1 MGKTAVISDIH
12 SNIYALEAVLQDIQK
27 RKNIDEIICLG
38 DVVGYYPYP
47 NECIDLVKE
56 NCSLTL
62 LGNHDAGVIQSE
74 PQFCFNPTAWEM
86 IVYTQENITKKNYDW
101 LTSLPRKR
109 VLEKNKKK
117 MYLVHGSP
125 FSTFDYFHANSKKS
139 YISMLEE
146 AYEKIKTNFLMV
158 GHTHMPVIVKTK
170 KITFV
175 NPGAVGQPRHG
186 VPGANYAIVD
196 LSSSKA
202 TLIHLDYDFSPLQEH
217 MKKLKLPKSLIDR
230 LDKGI

>member
-1 MGKTAVISDIH
+1 LGKIAVISDIH
-12 SNIYALEAVLQDIQK
+12 SNIYAFESVLQDIQK

-56 NCSLTL
+56 NCSLVL

-74 PQFCFNPTAWEM
+74 PQFCFNSTAWEM
-86 IVYTQENITKKNYDW
+86 IVYTQKNITKINYDW

-125 FSTFDYFHANSKKS
+125 FSTFDYFHANSKES
-139 YISMLEE
+139 YIPMLEE

-158 GHTHMPVIVKTK
+158 GHTHMPAIVKTK
-170 KITFV
+170 KITLV
-175 NPGAVGQPRHG
+175 NPGSVGQPRHG
-186 VPGANYAIVD
+186 VPGADYAIVD